1 MSQDSLSTVYIKHS
15 DLPEIDIKQLPL
27 ILCEAVNEII
37 PGNVNGAQL
46 ISGIWSVW
54 LVSLEAK
61 NYLIEGNF
69 SLTIGNHRIFI
80 YGEYPVIVRRPPTE
94 KVLFKNVPFHV
105 SDDELLKYMYS
116 SPDMYVHT
124 KRIIPARLRN
134 KKRELTPYLSGD
146 RFLYVR
152 GDFRRVLPSMI
163 SISNHK
169 CRVIHQSQEL
179 ACRRYRFLGHTAN
192 NTAVCDAF
200 CDDPNVIA
208 IRSPKN
214 PLSNYYI
221 CDVTIYG
228 KTFKS
233 AEHAF
238 QWRLC
243 DHVNRE
249 ELSQEIL
256 KSPTPEQAKEVA
268 SRVPPHLRG
277 TWQEIK
283 CETMEQ
289 NQFQWNKIKSDIFW
303 SSGLNPSEATT
314 TKPSYYPGLNRLG
327 YILERIRSKLLL
339 RRTSRESNELTHI
352 LEVEKSKCSVT
363 LTDSPDPTNIN
374 PMLSAS
380 SSSLAQH
387 PELTPSSSTQSITPT
402 CSTTISAPPSIETM
416 TSKYFI
422 ISNVSSSTLAS
433 SPSPVAST
441 SSTVSNSI
449 SSTFPPCEVDPV
461 ATSSNKVQIPYTEK
475 SHVTQPSAS
484 TITKAHSSHP
494 KKRVQQ
500 KSSKPKNQ
508 SRI

>member
-1 MSQDSLSTVYIKHS
+1 M
-15 DLPEIDIKQLPL
+15 
-27 ILCEAVNEII
+27 
-37 PGNVNGAQL
+37 
-46 ISGIWSVW
+46 
-54 LVSLEAK
+54 
-61 NYLIEGNF
+61 
-69 SLTIGNHRIFI
+69 
-80 YGEYPVIVRRPPTE
+80 
-94 KVLFKNVPFHV
+94 
-105 SDDELLKYMYS
+105 
-116 SPDMYVHT
+116 
-124 KRIIPARLRN
+124 
-134 KKRELTPYLSGD
+134 
-146 RFLYVR
+146 
-152 GDFRRVLPSMI
+152 
-163 SISNHK
+163 
-169 CRVIHQSQEL
+169 HQSQEL
-179 ACRRYRFLGHTAN
+179 ACRRCRFLGHTAN

-268 SRVPPHLRG
+268 FRVPPHLRG
-277 TWQEIK
+277 TWHEIK

-289 NQFQWNKIKSDIFW
+289 ILESKAQSCPEFKQALINSLGKRLVESVKSDIFW

-339 RRTSRESNELTHI
+339 RRTSREINELTHI

-363 LTDSPDPTNIN
+363 LPDPTNIN

-402 CSTTISAPPSIETM
+402 CSTESTT
-416 TSKYFI
+416 I

-508 SRI
+508 SRIESPHKPAPDNKGDLMSWVKRKLSPEKDADTTPLSKQLRSDRNKK